1 MGKEDELTSL
11 IPNGIYCGLD
21 EEEYHADPALGSTG
35 LKKLLVSP
43 PDYWWS
49 SPLNPL
55 KQESEET
62 PALKYGKAVHK
73 CVLEGVEQF
82 TGIYAPKPRANDYE
96 SVLVTADDL
105 RGFLKDKGE
114 KTSGNKPDLIA
125 RAAAYDDCPII
136 LDNEI
141 AEFEASGKIDLSRDD
156 YNRVLAATKF
166 IQANNHLSEAFTD
179 GMPEVSVF
187 WEEHG
192 VRLKCRF
199 DYLKYGALVDLKSIG
214 NTKGIDFGRACFQAM
229 ANYNYPLS
237 AAHYMNGRRQMKR
250 LYQQDL
256 IYGDF
261 DEQWLKNVVNNPSFA
276 FVFVFWQSK
285 GSPIT
290 KGITLSP
297 MNPIIERAEN
307 EIKSAIAVYKEYMDR
322 FGSHTAWILEEPLVE
337 ADDSLMPAW
346 FNFRD

>member
-1 MGKEDELTSL
+1 MTRL
-11 IPNGIYCGLD
+11 IPNGIHFGMPD
-21 EEEYHADPALGSTG
+21 DEYHTDPALGSTG

-55 KQESEET
+55 RQESEET

-73 CVLEGVEQF
+73 CVLEGVDQF
-82 TGIYAPKPRANDYE
+82 KATYAPKPSKNDYTAC
-96 SVLVTADDL
+96 LVTNDDL
-105 RGFLKDKGE
+105 KAFLTEKGDKVTG
-114 KTSGNKPDLIA
+114 TKPVLIE
-125 RAAAYDDCPII
+125 RAGAYDDCPII
-136 LDNEI
+136 LDDEI
-141 AEFEASGKIDLSRDD
+141 KEFEASGLIDLSRDD
-156 YNRVLAATKF
+156 YNRVLAATSF
-166 IQANNHLSEAFTD
+166 IQANNHLSQAFTE

-192 VRLKCRF
+192 VRLKARF
-199 DYLKYGALVDLKSIG
+199 DYLKYAALVDLKSIG

-237 AAHYMNGRRQMKR
+237 AAHYMNARRQMKS
-250 LYQQDL
+250 LYQADKV
-256 IYGDF
+256 YGDF
-261 DEQWLKNVVNNPSFA
+261 DEQWLKAVVMNPSFA

-297 MNPIIERAEN
+297 MNPIIERANN
-307 EIKSAIAVYKEYMDR
+307 EIKSAIAVYKEYMER
-322 FGSHTAWILEEPLVE
+322 FGSDSAWILQEPLVE
-337 ADDSLMPAW
+337 ADDSDMPTW
-346 FNFRD
+346 FNLRD